1 MTPPIA
7 SGIISISRL
16 LGFMRSLSLRRS
28 LTGSAQMVE
37 EGQTSQSLSKFGPN
51 EILSDSGE
59 QIICNFH
66 IFLHIHFVTA
76 VRGGPLPVFFIIG
89 VPDFDQYGRSLKLT
103 LTRRGEGPK
112 FLTVTKTGARA
123 QIFCF

>member
-59 QIICNFH
+59 HNLQFSHFFAHSFRHSGAGRDPSSFFH
-66 IFLHIHFVTA
+66 HW
-76 VRGGPLPVFFIIG
+76 GPQL
-89 VPDFDQYGRSLKLT
+89 
-103 LTRRGEGPK
+103 
-112 FLTVTKTGARA
+112 
-123 QIFCF
+123 